1 MTQRGTSSDPVG
13 GSTPGRRA
21 CEVVTTTLHIFRPLK
36 KKNGRIYRSRFIY
49 TRTKRVAIEFLAV
62 SYE

>member
-21 CEVVTTTLHIFRPLK
+21 CEVVTTTLHIFIFRPLK
-36 KKNGRIYRSRFIY
+36 KKKADGSTAAVLFI
-49 TRTKRVAIEFLAV
+49 RGQNVLP
-62 SYE
+62 